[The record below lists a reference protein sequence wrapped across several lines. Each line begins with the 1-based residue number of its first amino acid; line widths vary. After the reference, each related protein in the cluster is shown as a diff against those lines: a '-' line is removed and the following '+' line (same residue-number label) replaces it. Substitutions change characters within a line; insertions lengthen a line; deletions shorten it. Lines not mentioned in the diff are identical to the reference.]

1 MADIGAG
8 AVRLVD
14 SAGEA
19 MDDTSSGAL
28 KIKVDSGGGAYQED
42 AQHTGGNDGTFVLA
56 VRKDS
61 DGSLVD
67 TDGDYAPFQVDSSG
81 RLKVALAAHSSID
94 IGDVSLLLGG
104 TAADTNA
111 GAMSAQTLRVTLA
124 TDDTHFGAV
133 GAAAD
138 ADGNIHGQLRYIAD
152 ELTTIDEDTGGIKTD
167 TNSLVTSIKT
177 TGVAFSSSDIGY
189 GAIVVRND
197 TLANLDGTVADGDN
211 SLLQV
216 NSIGALYVTG
226 ESKQQTAVTDY
237 GFGIMGEAKVID
249 GSTLPNTVAEGNAGR
264 IAMSRS
270 SIMYTCL
277 TDDAGASDLG
287 TTITTHL
294 SEIEGAVETI
304 EGAISGSELQVDVV
318 AALPAG
324 SNAIGKLAAN
334 SGVDIGDVDVTS
346 IIPGT
351 GATNLGKAIQ
361 SAQGSTDTGVP
372 ALVVRNDV
380 LDDLTGGTDGDYAP
394 IQVSSNGAVYV
405 THGMKGIVS
414 EVNDDVGTSPE
425 DLRAAG
431 DISCRRVDMMA
442 SPANTGYIWVG
453 DASVANDGTGGGIRL
468 APGDFYSVDVNSIND
483 LHVAAT
489 VSGEDIMY
497 TYYT

>member
-1 MADIGAG
+1 
-8 AVRLVD
+8 
-14 SAGEA
+14 
-19 MDDTSSGAL
+19 SSGAL

-197 TLANLDGTVADGDN
+197 TLANLD
-211 SLLQV
+211 
-216 NSIGALYVTG
+216 
-226 ESKQQTAVTDY
+226 
-237 GFGIMGEAKVID
+237 
-249 GSTLPNTVAEGNAGR
+249 
-264 IAMSRS
+264 
-270 SIMYTCL
+270 
-277 TDDAGASDLG
+277 
-287 TTITTHL
+287 
-294 SEIEGAVETI
+294 
-304 EGAISGSELQVDVV
+304 
-318 AALPAG
+318 
-324 SNAIGKLAAN
+324 
-334 SGVDIGDVDVTS
+334 
-346 IIPGT
+346 
-351 GATNLGKAIQ
+351 
-361 SAQGSTDTGVP
+361 
-372 ALVVRNDV
+372 
-380 LDDLTGGTDGDYAP
+380 
-394 IQVSSNGAVYV
+394 
-405 THGMKGIVS
+405 
-414 EVNDDVGTSPE
+414 
-425 DLRAAG
+425 
-431 DISCRRVDMMA
+431 
-442 SPANTGYIWVG
+442 
-453 DASVANDGTGGGIRL
+453 
-468 APGDFYSVDVNSIND
+468 
-483 LHVAAT
+483 
-489 VSGEDIMY
+489 
-497 TYYT
+497 